1 MHQNLSEIPRGEGG
15 GGWGVWIEMGGG
27 GVQT

>member
-1 MHQNLSEIPRGEGG
+1 MHQNLSEIPRGEG